1 MEKKGIKMNKKI
13 LVISQ
18 YYYPEPFKV
27 TQICEELV
35 KKGKEVT
42 VLTGLPNYNFEDIPE
57 KYKKGKNRK
66 ETINGVE
73 VIRVFEVARKKGLL
87 RLILNYITF
96 MICSCWQILKL
107 KKHYDIVFVYQLSP
121 ILMAIPG
128 ILYKK
133 MHKKPLYLYCL
144 DLWPESINNI
154 LKSKTSIFYKL
165 IKLISTNIYKAA
177 DKISVTSK
185 PFFYYFEKEH
195 NIDKNKLNYI
205 PQSGDDN
212 YLDLNLNSI
221 DNNIIDFMFMGNI
234 GLIQDIECILKA
246 IEEIKNLKNYK
257 VHFVGA
263 GAYLEKAKA
272 IVKEKKIQNFV
283 EFHGFHPVE
292 KMKEFYELADVCLL
306 TLKGG
311 SYVSQTMPAKLQGYM
326 VVGKPVIG
334 AIDGAAQEVIEESKC
349 GLCVN
354 AGDWKG
360 LANLLAKV
368 INNPENIECMG
379 KNSRD
384 FYKKNFTSEKQ
395 VEKILN
401 TINQL
406 S

>member
-1 MEKKGIKMNKKI
+1 MKKI

-27 TQICEELV
+27 TQLCEDLV
-35 KKGKEVT
+35 KKGNKIT
-42 VLTGLPNYNFEDIPE
+42 VLTGLPNYNFEDIPD
-57 KYKKGKNRK
+57 KYKKGRNRK
-66 ETINGVE
+66 EIINGVE
-73 VIRVFEVARKKGLL
+73 VIRVFEIARKKKLL

-96 MICSCWQILKL
+96 MIFACWQVLKL
-107 KKHYDIVFVYQLSP
+107 KKDYDIVFVYQLSP
-121 ILMAIPG
+121 VVMTIPG

-133 MHKKPLYLYCL
+133 LYKKPLYLYCL

-154 LKSKTSIFYKL
+154 LKSKTSLCYK
-165 IKLISTNIYKAA
+165 IVKLVSTNIYKAA

-195 NIDKNKLNYI
+195 DIDKNKLNYI
-205 PQSGDDN
+205 PQSGDDS
-212 YLDLNLNSI
+212 YLELNLNNI
-221 DNNIIDFMFMGNI
+221 NNNIINFMFMGNI

-246 IEEIKNLKNYK
+246 VEKIKNLKNYK

-263 GAYLEKAKA
+263 GAYLEKAKSIA
-272 IVKEKKIQNFV
+272 KEKKIQEFV
-283 EFHGFHPVE
+283 EFHGYHPIE
-292 KMKEFYELADVCLL
+292 KMKEFYQLADVCLL

-326 VVGKPVIG
+326 AVGKPVIG
-334 AIDGAAQEVIEESKC
+334 AIDGAAQEIINESKC

-354 AGDWKG
+354 AGDWEG
-360 LANLLAKV
+360 LANLLSEIIK
-368 INNPENIECMG
+368 NPEIIKNMG
-379 KNSRD
+379 RNGRE
-384 FYKKNFTSEKQ
+384 FYKENFTSEKQ
-395 VEKILN
+395 VEKILD

>member
-1 MEKKGIKMNKKI
+1 MKKI

-35 KKGKEVT
+35 KKGNKIT
-42 VLTGLPNYNFEDIPE
+42 VLTGLPNYNFEDIPDN
-57 KYKKGKNRK
+57 YKKGRKRK
-66 ETINGVE
+66 EIINGVE
-73 VIRVFEVARKKGLL
+73 VIRVFEIARNKSLL

-96 MICSCWQILKL
+96 MICACWQVLKL
-107 KKHYDIVFVYQLSP
+107 KKDYDIIFVYQLSP

-133 MHKKPLYLYCL
+133 LYKKPLYLYCL

-154 LKSKTSIFYKL
+154 LKSKNNLCYKL
-165 IKLISTNIYKAA
+165 VKLVSTNIYKTA

-195 NIDKNKLNYI
+195 GIDKNKLNYI
-205 PQSGDDN
+205 PQSGDDS
-212 YLDLNLNSI
+212 YLNLNLNNI
-221 DNNIIDFMFMGNI
+221 DNNVIDFMFMGNI
-234 GLIQDIECILKA
+234 GLMQDIECILNAVEK
-246 IEEIKNLKNYK
+246 IKDLKNYK
-257 VHFVGA
+257 VHFVGT
-263 GAYLEKAKA
+263 GVYLEKAKDM
-272 IVKEKKIQNFV
+272 VKEKKIQEFV
-283 EFHGFHPVE
+283 EFHGYHPIE
-292 KMKEFYELADVCLL
+292 KMKGFYQLADVCLL

-311 SYVSQTMPAKLQGYM
+311 SYVSQTMPVKLQGYM

-334 AIDGAAQEVIEESKC
+334 AIDGAAQEVINESKC

-360 LANLLAKV
+360 LASLLSEV
-368 INNPENIECMG
+368 INNPESIKNMG
-379 KNSRD
+379 ENGKE
-384 FYKKNFTSEKQ
+384 FYKENFTSKKQ
-395 VEKILN
+395 VEKILD